1 MAVRTDFEDGLARC
15 VWVDGSA
22 GYQRYHDHEWGRLVA
37 DDRGLFEQLSLEGF
51 QSGLSWRTILDKREG
66 FRRAFA
72 NFDIDTVARYTSAD
86 VEALVADAAIVRH
99 RGKIEAVI
107 NTARQ
112 AQEIREIRSASVRE
126 RVGP

>member
-1 MAVRTDFEDGLARC
+1 MGVSTGVGDGVARC
-15 VWVDGSA
+15 VLVDGSA
-22 GYQRYHDHEWGRLVA
+22 GYQRYHDHGWGRPVA
-37 DDRGLFEQLSLEGF
+37 DDRGLFEQVSLEGF

-86 VEALVADAAIVRH
+86 VEALVADADIVRH

-107 NTARQ
+107 NNARR
-112 AQEIREIRSASVRE
+112 AQEKDRKGV
-126 RVGP
+126 V